1 MQCYVSGCYI
11 KFSLNKACPYSS
23 WENGH
28 VLPAEKNMTQRTWG
42 GGRLRR
48 QTTKKVLVFEGEAN
62 LLMSTGTGL
71 QTQPMSSNL
80 STRKNEN
87 EIVNCRTKS

>member
-1 MQCYVSGCYI
+1 
-11 KFSLNKACPYSS
+11 
-23 WENGH
+23 
-28 VLPAEKNMTQRTWG
+28 MTQRTWG

-71 QTQPMSSNL
+71 RTQPVSSNF
-80 STRKNEN
+80 STRKNES
-87 EIVNCRTKS
+87 EIVNCRMKSQE